1 MATVYALVFSINY
14 PVTVGD
20 FSSDCFSYGWPVE
33 FDVPASPV
41 NLYMYIDRIQY
52 EGVVE
57 PTNISDEL
65 SHVPSLKLYISHFS
79 SPLKDL

>member
-41 NLYMYIDRIQY
+41 NLYMYIHIEYNMR
-52 EGVVE
+52 EWW
-57 PTNISDEL
+57 
-65 SHVPSLKLYISHFS
+65 
-79 SPLKDL
+79 SPLTSVMS